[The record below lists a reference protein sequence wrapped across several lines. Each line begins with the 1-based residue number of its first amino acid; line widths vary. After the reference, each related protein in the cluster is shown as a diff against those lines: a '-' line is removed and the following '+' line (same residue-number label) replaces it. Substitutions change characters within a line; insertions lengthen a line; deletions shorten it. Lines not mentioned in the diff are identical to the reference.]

1 LNQGGSGSGASWSW
15 EAACWGG
22 VPLIGVILGNGAAS
36 VNGGKVSR
44 RPNPANQARLKW
56 WERSPPAQRQ
66 GPSAKV
72 RTLALMAHN
81 VDVDGEIVP
90 VVVDV
95 PLTLEL
101 GASHTECRPL
111 SHVPAP

>member
-1 LNQGGSGSGASWSW
+1 
-15 EAACWGG
+15 
-22 VPLIGVILGNGAAS
+22 
-36 VNGGKVSR
+36 
-44 RPNPANQARLKW
+44 
-56 WERSPPAQRQ
+56 
-66 GPSAKV
+66 
-72 RTLALMAHN
+72 MAHN